1 MPRIL
6 RFPSQDGTSRGPMLI
21 DTGTTPDVKAWQVV
35 TSVLPDG
42 ERLPTLVR
50 RDTWI
55 PAALALRWAVLA
67 RRLEC
72 AASTLGRDI
81 DGLRYLYAWAEAR
94 FSGGLEA
101 RLAAGPLGHPDLLS
115 LRDYLRH
122 PQPTGSGGGSGGG
135 PSAGARA
142 LTAKLFLTWAIS
154 PSSRNERGAEPHD
167 APEILA
173 AIEGVL
179 GPLAKEVGRGRDRVA
194 PENALLEHLE
204 ELLRPRLDATGRFVQ
219 PLVWHPQNPFRLESR
234 VRNWLMWCLAR
245 DCGLR
250 IGEILCLR
258 AEDMITSDGI
268 TYVRIVRR
276 PDDVSDPRSNAP
288 AAKTLERVVPL
299 SPHGVLAL
307 RTYLTVRG
315 PSARKKGSPFLIQSD
330 RGLPLSKNP
339 AGEVTRLLREAGKLK
354 QAFSWHHLR
363 HAWATEYVR
372 EVLRDIRAGHAPVAP
387 EETAMRALL
396 IDKLRLVGGWSLTS
410 TMPMKYAMAALRE
423 HAIANMATVQTRNA
437 ERVMR
442 AAQQASRRSDNPKEL
457 M

>member
-1 MPRIL
+1 
-6 RFPSQDGTSRGPMLI
+6 MLV
-21 DTGTTPDVKAWQVV
+21 DTGTRPDVKAWQGV

-42 ERLPTLVR
+42 ERLPILVG
-50 RDTWI
+50 RDTLI

-122 PQPTGSGGGSGGG
+122 PQPTGSAGGSGGG

-167 APEILA
+167 APELLA
-173 AIEGVL
+173 AIGGVL
-179 GPLAKEVGRGRDRVA
+179 GPLAEEVGHGRDRIA
-194 PENALLEHLE
+194 PENAILEHLE

-219 PLVWHPQNPFRLESR
+219 PLSWHSENPFRPESR

-258 AEDMITSDGI
+258 AEDMITTDGT

-276 PDDVSDPRSNAP
+276 PDDASDPRSNSP
-288 AAKTLERVVPL
+288 VAKTQERVVPL
-299 SPHGVLAL
+299 SPHGGLAL

-315 PSARKKGSPFLIQSD
+315 RSALKKGSPFLLQSG

-339 AGEVTRLLREAGKLK
+339 AGEVTRLLGEAGKLR

-396 IDKLRLVGGWSLTS
+396 IDKLRLVGGWSLNS
-410 TMPMKYAMAALRE
+410 TMPMRYAMAALHE
-423 HAIANMATVQTRNA
+423 HAIADMAAVQTRNA

-442 AAQQASRRSDNPKEL
+442 AAQQSARKSDQSEEL
-457 M
+457 V